1 MAFAAPVDIG
11 NQALQ
16 FCGAR
21 RMVAL
26 SDASVNANAV
36 NFCYDQVRR
45 TELRRNTWGFSVRR
59 CILHPISLE
68 SMTFVPSGWAIGTT
82 YGVGALVSFTVGDQT
97 LIWQSIVAGNV
108 ANTPSETS
116 TQWSLYFGSVNY
128 EPYNSGFVYYAGEVV
143 YIPATYASGT
153 TYAAGAVV
161 TYLGLPYLSLV
172 GSNVGHTPSTSPTQW
187 AVQAWP
193 LTTQGLVWNT
203 NTQYAATTIVT
214 YGGLMYYALQI
225 NSGEIPSSSPT
236 YWAPIVQQGP
246 VAYLSLFPNNAS
258 VPSTDA
264 NWLQLSGTLTALQ
277 LLYPYNAGPVNDAA
291 SPNVFM
297 QPIGYLKTSPQDPK
311 AGMNQYLGA
320 PTGSWALD
328 WVFENGL
335 ILSRAPDP
343 IHLRFSA
350 DVVNVPQ
357 FDSMF
362 CMGFAAA
369 IAETI
374 VEEVTQS
381 TSKLSMIRQ
390 QYAKTMTE
398 ARLVNG
404 IEQGPT
410 EPPED
415 VYITCRI

>member
-1 MAFAAPVDIG
+1 MAFSAPVDIG

-16 FCGAR
+16 FCGVR
-21 RMVAL
+21 RMNTLTDV
-26 SDASVNANAV
+26 SVNASAV

-45 TELRRNTWGFSVRR
+45 NELRRNVWGFSVRR

-68 SMTFVPSGWAIGTT
+68 SMTFAPSAWAIGTT
-82 YGVGALVSFTVGDQT
+82 YAVGALVQFTTGTNTQT
-97 LIWQSIVAGNV
+97 WQSLTPSNLG
-108 ANTPSETS
+108 NTPSES
-116 TQWSLYFGSVNY
+116 SAFWSLYYGPTNVEPFAAGS
-128 EPYNSGFVYYAGEVV
+128 YYAGEVF
-143 YIPATYASGT
+143 YIPAQYAGGT

-172 GSNVGHTPSTSPTQW
+172 GSNTGHTPSSSPTQW

-193 LTTQGLVWNT
+193 LTQSGLIWNT
-203 NTQYAATTIVT
+203 NTQYALGTIVI
-214 YGGLMYYALQI
+214 YGGLQYYALQL
-225 NSGEIPSSSPT
+225 NSGQNPATAPT
-236 YWAPIVQQGP
+236 YWAPIVQAGP
-246 VAYLSLFPNNAS
+246 VAYLSLFANNAS
-258 VPSTDA
+258 VPGVDG
-264 NWLQLSGTLTALQ
+264 NWLQLAGTLTALQ

-297 QPIGYLKTSPQDPK
+297 EPQGYLKTAPQDPK
-311 AGMNQYLGA
+311 AGANNYLGA
-320 PTGSWALD
+320 PAGSWYQD
-328 WVFENGL
+328 WVFENHL

-350 DVVNVPQ
+350 DVVNVPA

-374 VEEVTQS
+374 CEEVTQS
-381 TSKLSMIRQ
+381 TSKLSMIRSE
-390 QYAKTMTE
+390 YAKAMTE
-398 ARLVNG
+398 ARLING

-415 VYITCRI
+415 SYITCRI